1 MDYKQ
6 YDYILTVA
14 EEKSISKAA
23 KKLFISQPS
32 LSQYIN
38 RIEKHL
44 GVNLFDRSTT
54 PLELTYEGELF
65 IETALKIKQ
74 LNEQL
79 KKKFDD
85 ITELKS
91 GRLNIGLT
99 PSKANNPLPII
110 LPCFKKNYPNIEL
123 IITEAS
129 SSELENMLSKGVVDV
144 CMMNLPILNKN
155 IEYEPILIEKILLA
169 APHSFVYENEEQYSG
184 YPRID
189 LKILENEQ
197 FILLKQ
203 DQRIRQISNH
213 LFSNAGFKPKILLET
228 RSLETSLRLTAAEMG
243 FCLVPESII
252 NSAKLKNPPKYYVIG
267 DPPLTWTLAIAY
279 RKDVYHSKAALA
291 FSETAKKIMCKNQHL
306 N

>member
-129 SSELENMLSKGVVDV
+129 SS
-144 CMMNLPILNKN
+144 
-155 IEYEPILIEKILLA
+155 YA
-169 APHSFVYENEEQYSG
+169 F
-184 YPRID
+184 
-189 LKILENEQ
+189 
-197 FILLKQ
+197 
-203 DQRIRQISNH
+203 QRS
-213 LFSNAGFKPKILLET
+213 
-228 RSLETSLRLTAAEMG
+228 
-243 FCLVPESII
+243 C
-252 NSAKLKNPPKYYVIG
+252 
-267 DPPLTWTLAIAY
+267 
-279 RKDVYHSKAALA
+279 
-291 FSETAKKIMCKNQHL
+291 
-306 N
+306 